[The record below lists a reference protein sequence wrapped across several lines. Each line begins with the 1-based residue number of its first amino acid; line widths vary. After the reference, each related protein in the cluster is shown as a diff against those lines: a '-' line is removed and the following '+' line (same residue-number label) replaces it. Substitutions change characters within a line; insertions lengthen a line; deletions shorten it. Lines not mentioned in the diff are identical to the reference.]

1 MACSVRD
8 MDGKML
14 QTIRAIELDIV
25 QSDYRS
31 SFGKKKDQYLR
42 NVQHCP
48 QNAATNAPPRDLSG
62 AMAAGSIVQVCPPPG
77 LLAKQHYFSSVLGSL
92 RTHIAAKGQYVRT
105 RETSFPV

>member
-31 SFGKKKDQYLR
+31 SFGEKK
-42 NVQHCP
+42 
-48 QNAATNAPPRDLSG
+48 G
-62 AMAAGSIVQVCPPPG
+62 
-77 LLAKQHYFSSVLGSL
+77 SVLTKRATLSTKCCNKCASSGSL
-92 RTHIAAKGQYVRT
+92 RGHGRWLDRSGVPTTCVVG
-105 RETSFPV
+105 ETTLLLVCTW